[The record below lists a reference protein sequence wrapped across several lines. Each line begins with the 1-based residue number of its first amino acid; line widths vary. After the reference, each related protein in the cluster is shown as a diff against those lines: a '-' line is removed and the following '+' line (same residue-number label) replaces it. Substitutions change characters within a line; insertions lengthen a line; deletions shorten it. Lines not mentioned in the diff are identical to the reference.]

1 MRRIALIPAVLLT
14 LLSLACGGGG
24 GDSTQPPSNP
34 GTLALTVPVPIAT
47 LTPGGTGSLV
57 LVIIRGGGF
66 TGPVN
71 VSVTGL
77 PSGVSGTFLPSPIDA
92 ASSTTTLTLTA
103 SATAAAASATV
114 TITASGSGVTTQ
126 TTNAQVIVTQPSITL
141 GVTALSVGAGT
152 SGTTQVTIG
161 RSAGFTGSVS
171 LVLVNPPAGITGT
184 FNATPTTQNSS
195 SLTIA
200 VASSVTPGS
209 YSVSIRGTAIGAL
222 DATATLA
229 LTVTQALPIGFTASV
244 DPVEFEL
251 PAGRGWNTSGVAVI
265 QRATGFTGAV
275 SVSVQGTS
283 LGAFLGLTPGTIA
296 SGATM
301 SNMLALTLDGA
312 PPGVHNFVV
321 RFQATGFAEQQVP
334 VRVRISAPSTGSI
347 TWNFCQG
354 FRVPRYMAVRDG
366 TGPWRH
372 LVGDGPWGATQATP
386 AKFSFDINSSTA
398 SVALVWL
405 GEKTSSNG
413 ITEGFHWNVFY
424 LTRQEIIDLAAA
436 ECADYRDTN
445 ARTVSASV
453 TGYQSFD
460 ALIASISKRA
470 NAGVGSTGPLTTTMT
485 GQNIAP
491 GPFDLL
497 LSRTSF
503 APGTG
508 PDISVRSIVL
518 RRNIDPASGATI
530 PAIDFAT
537 EGFAPQ
543 TGVLTV
549 GNTNNESF
557 THSQV
562 FRTTNGLYGWLA
574 AAALNAPGTRTWHG
588 VPAARQQPGDLH
600 QLITT
605 TGSTTARRQ
614 IITFAKD
621 VADRTITFGPP
632 LNTPQV
638 APNFAPLVGTL
649 NFAGTLQTEYASRVS
664 AYFRETMADPR
675 TMVVMATRGFMGGST
690 QYTVSTPDLTGLSG
704 YTQFW
709 NFRRGG
715 TVQWT
720 VTGGEGA
727 TGDPLTDLFCTI
739 NGWCPTIR
747 AVDGAQYKSAQ
758 AKGTVGVPF

>member
-1 MRRIALIPAVLLT
+1 MRRFAPLLAFPAT
-14 LLSLACGGGG
+14 LLSLSCGGSGT
-24 GDSTQPPSNP
+24 STQPPPNP
-34 GTLALTVPVPIAT
+34 GTLVLTVPVPVAT
-47 LTPGGTGSLV
+47 LSPGGTGSLV
-57 LVIIRGGGF
+57 VVVIRGGGF
-66 TGPVN
+66 AGPVN

-77 PSGVSGTFLPSPIDA
+77 PAGVTGSFSPSPIDA
-92 ASSTTTLTLTA
+92 ASSTSTLALTA
-103 SATAAAASATV
+103 SPTATVGTATV
-114 TITASGSGVTTQ
+114 TVTASGTGVATQ
-126 TTNAQVIVTQPSITL
+126 SATAQVIVTQPSITL
-141 GVTALSVGAGT
+141 GASALSVGAGA
-152 SGTTQVTIG
+152 SGVTTVTIG

-171 LVLVNPPAGITGT
+171 LTLQAPPAGITGT
-184 FNATPTTQNSS
+184 FNASPTTQNTS
-195 SLTIA
+195 SLTVA
-200 VASSVTPGS
+200 VASSVMPGN
-209 YSVSIRGTAIGAL
+209 YPLVIRGTATGAL
-222 DATATLA
+222 DGTVTLA
-229 LTVTQALPIGFTASV
+229 LTVTAALPTGFTASV

-265 QRATGFTGAV
+265 QRAAGFTGPV

-283 LGAFLGLTPGTIA
+283 LAAFIGLTPSTIA
-296 SGATM
+296 AGQSM
-301 SNMLALTLDGA
+301 SNMLALTIDGA
-312 PPGVHNFVV
+312 APGVYNFVV

-334 VRVRISAPSTGSI
+334 VRVRISPPSTGSI

-372 LVGDGPWGATQATP
+372 IVADGPWGATTATP
-386 AKFSFDINSSTA
+386 AKFSFDIASATA

-405 GEKTSSNG
+405 GEKTSGNN

-424 LTRQEIIDLAAA
+424 MTRQEIADMAAA
-436 ECADYRDTN
+436 ECVENRETTS
-445 ARTVSASV
+445 RTVSASV

-470 NAGVGSTGPLTTTMT
+470 NAGVGSTGPLTTTMS

-497 LSRTSF
+497 LSRTAF
-503 APGTG
+503 VQGTG

-518 RRNIDPASGATI
+518 RRNIDPASGATL

-537 EGFAPQ
+537 EGFSPQ

-574 AAALNAPGTRTWHG
+574 AAALNTPGTRTWHG
-588 VPAARQQPGDLH
+588 VPAVRQQPGDLH

-632 LNTPQV
+632 LNAPQV

-649 NFAGTLQTEYASRVS
+649 NFAGILQTEYASRVS

-675 TMVVMATRGFMGGST
+675 TMVVMATRGFLGGST
-690 QYTVSTPDLTGLSG
+690 QYNVSTPDLTGLSG

-715 TVQWT
+715 TVAWT
-720 VTGGEGA
+720 VTGGEGG
-727 TGDPLTDLFCTI
+727 TGDPLTDLFCTL